1 MTWYSVRMRAAE
13 GGPHEQGGTHISGG
27 ERIVG
32 EDGIEA
38 MVQSLLRRAMTH
50 EKGRSDFINLTVE
63 RVPDQEIQ
71 SLTALP
77 IRTHPVADL
86 DEGRAAAVEWLADCG
101 IDRRIAQQAVD
112 LIASGPAPDGGAM
125 RGAIVLD
132 ADTGERLEGD
142 RARGVRISKIDW
154 DPDALA
160 LWQDHVATQGLAANE
175 RIAEAVALA
184 TKVMSTPGTVAEL
197 CWSDDPGYVAGYVA
211 TQRLGYVRIPYLKA
225 LGSPLGG
232 RVYFV
237 RGVQDAAAYE
247 RELQV
252 PALVKAMAP
261 EPYIDGKESWPRHD
275 DRLPDAQREE

>member
-13 GGPHEQGGTHISGG
+13 GGPHEQGGSHISGG

-50 EKGRSDFINLTVE
+50 EKGRPDFINLTVE
-63 RVPDQEIQ
+63 QVPEEQIQ

-77 IRTHPVADL
+77 IRTRHAADL
-86 DEGRAAAVEWLADCG
+86 EEGRAAAVDLLAECG
-101 IDRRIAQQAVD
+101 IGREIAQQAVD

-132 ADTGERLEGD
+132 ADTGERLEAD

-154 DPDALA
+154 DPDALVQ
-160 LWQDHVATQGLAANE
+160 WREGVAAHGLANE

-184 TKVMSTPGTVAEL
+184 TKVISTPGTVAEL
-197 CWSDDPGYVAGYVA
+197 CWSDDPGYAAGYVA
-211 TQRLGYVRIPYLKA
+211 SKRLGYVRIPYLKP

-232 RVYFV
+232 RVYLV

-252 PALVKAMAP
+252 PALVRAMP
-261 EPYIDGKESWPRHD
+261 SQPVLPYLDEKGELTAK
-275 DRLPDAQREE
+275 

>member
-13 GGPHEQGGTHISGG
+13 GGPHEQGGRHISGG

-32 EDGIEA
+32 EAGIEA

-50 EKGRSDFINLTVE
+50 EKGQPDFINLTVE
-63 RVPDQEIQ
+63 KVPSERIE

-77 IRTHPVADL
+77 ISTRPVADL
-86 DEGRAAAVEWLADCG
+86 TEGRAVAAELLAACG
-101 IDRRIAQQAVD
+101 IDREIAQLAVD

-132 ADTGERLEGD
+132 ADTGERLEVD
-142 RARGVRISKIDW
+142 RARGVRISQIDW
-154 DPDALA
+154 EPDALA
-160 LWQDHVATQGLAANE
+160 RWRERVAAHGLASE
-175 RIAEAVALA
+175 RVAEAVALA
-184 TKVMSTPGTVAEL
+184 TKVTSTPGTVAEL

-211 TQRLGYVRIPYLKA
+211 SQRLGYVRIPCLKP
-225 LGSPLGG
+225 LGSPVGG
-232 RVYFV
+232 RVYVV

-247 RELQV
+247 RRLQV

-261 EPYIDGKESWPRHD
+261 EPISMEKESCFNHD